1 MVDVEAINRLLH
13 ETVPFGRAVGARVV
27 ELGPARSVAVLP
39 DSPDTLN
46 HVGTVHAVAQFGVG
60 EVAAGT
66 LILAA
71 FSDLRAAG
79 YAPVIADVTI
89 HYRKAA
95 RGELR
100 ATATLAD
107 VEAEQARVRSQV
119 AAGDKARLSIPVRIA
134 TADGTITTELETTWV
149 LLAPR
154 S

>member
-1 MVDVEAINRLLH
+1 MNDVEAINRLLE
-13 ETVPFGRAVGARVV
+13 ETVPFGRAVGARVIEV
-27 ELGPARSVAVLP
+27 GPERSVVVLP
-39 DSPDTLN
+39 GSPDKLN

-71 FSDLRAAG
+71 FSDLQAAG
-79 YAPVIADVTI
+79 YAPVIADVAI

-107 VEAEQARVRSQV
+107 AEAEQARIRSQI
-119 AAGDKARLSIPVRIA
+119 ATDGKAWLDIPVQIA